1 METALETALKT
12 GHTQAAAWRPL
23 RRRDLGDIARIAR
36 HVHPDF
42 PERPEVFA
50 QKAELFPAGC
60 FVLEKQGTVCGY
72 ALAHPWS
79 LDDVPPLDSFLD
91 APERP
96 DCLHLHDVAILEA
109 ARGASAA
116 TIVEG
121 LLTEAARQRGLPMM
135 ALVSIYGSDRLWRR
149 LGYRPRKSGRRCEKL
164 KLYGEAALYMVKELP
179 QAAD

>member
-1 METALETALKT
+1 M
-12 GHTQAAAWRPL
+12 QRSDL
-23 RRRDLGDIARIAR
+23 RDVTRIAR
-36 HVHPDF
+36 EVHPDF

-60 FVLEKQGTVCGY
+60 FVLVRQGLVCGY

-79 LDDVPPLDSFLD
+79 LDDIPPLDRFLD
-91 APERP
+91 LPERP

-116 TIVEG
+116 TEVDG
-121 LLTEAARQRGLPMM
+121 LLMEAAQERGLPMM

-149 LGYRPRKSGRRCEKL
+149 LGYRPRESGCRCEKL
-164 KLYGEAALYMVKELP
+164 KLYGESALYMVRELP
-179 QAAD
+179 QDTD